1 MDNKFKVADNDFYW
15 KIDVPIFGTSLV
27 RKQLFIAL
35 GLPII
40 LILIIVGFASGGE
53 IFSSDFK
60 YFIYVLVALA
70 ILTYLL
76 TKLIYKG
83 VFKAEFTVND
93 EGVIYKTQS
102 DQKKKSKTV
111 AFLVMFLSIF
121 AKSPGAGAAGYV
133 SQTNLENSLR
143 WNQINDVSYHD
154 KDKIIYLKA
163 SLMDKIAIFCTND
176 NYENVKSFIMEKVN
190 S

>member
-1 MDNKFKVADNDFYW
+1 
-15 KIDVPIFGTSLV
+15 
-27 RKQLFIAL
+27 
-35 GLPII
+35 
-40 LILIIVGFASGGE
+40 
-53 IFSSDFK
+53 
-60 YFIYVLVALA
+60 
-70 ILTYLL
+70 
-76 TKLIYKG
+76 
-83 VFKAEFTVND
+83 
-93 EGVIYKTQS
+93 
-102 DQKKKSKTV
+102 
-111 AFLVMFLSIF
+111 MFLSIF